1 MNLNAIRPIGPH
13 ILGFIR
19 FASEGEGEELRQLPH
34 LEVLSRVH
42 QESQGND
49 SDAVVGK
56 QKLAPHPIAS
66 VLAETL
72 NNKPAGQIKEIPIR
86 LMFNSPD
93 NNLSARYEAFDT
105 DLNRLVC
112 AGNGENFNRASLING
127 ETTTGSCAGPDLCGH
142 ANSGCVQCHLKV
154 RLKVQIS
161 GQDDPFSAFEF
172 QSGSINTYR
181 TLSAKLQMMQAAFGD
196 KLRYIPLTLMVW
208 SKSSAESDY
217 RPFYCADIALAN
229 QATPSTAMKQAS
241 EDAANDRDLGLNL
254 DAMETSVT
262 KMRTEGVLCLDSAED
277 TVITFTPNRLRAA
290 PKRPAV
296 LTNGNDFSSVISLA
310 RAAADIGAGAGAA
323 GIAHVAEENTI
334 AGPTGPALDSLSAP
348 ETSVTSTSETPP
360 TPI

>member
-42 QESQGND
+42 QESQVNE
-49 SDAVVGK
+49 SDAVAGK

-66 VLAETL
+66 VLAESP
-72 NNKPAGQIKEIPIR
+72 NNKQVGQIKEIQIR
-86 LMFNSPD
+86 LMFNSTD

-127 ETTTGSCAGPDLCGH
+127 ETTTGPCAGPDLCGH

-154 RLKVQIS
+154 RLKVQIA
-161 GQDDPFSAFEF
+161 GQDDPFSVFEF

-181 TLSAKLQMMQAAFGD
+181 TLSAKLQMMQSAFGD
-196 KLRYIPLTLMVW
+196 KLRYIPLTLKVW
-208 SKSSAESDY
+208 SKSSAESEY
-217 RPFYCADIALAN
+217 RPFHCADIALAN
-229 QATPSTAMKQAS
+229 DSTPATAMQKAL
-241 EDAANDRDLGLNL
+241 EDAENDRGLGLNL
-254 DAMETSVT
+254 DAMESSVT

-277 TVITFTPNRLRAA
+277 AVITFTPNRLKASH
-290 PKRPAV
+290 KRPSVEAAS
-296 LTNGNDFSSVISLA
+296 GNDFSSVISLA
-310 RAAADIGAGAGAA
+310 RAAAGTA
-323 GIAHVAEENTI
+323 GIEHVAPENTD
-334 AGPTGPALDSLSAP
+334 AGPTTPALDRLSIC